1 MRTFDTDV
9 RGPSVTVL
17 RLAVLALAAVSLGL
31 AGCDSEPVG
40 LPHAISAQV
49 QVQGEVTDPTG
60 AGLADAAVTFTLHET
75 PSCSSPVLETSTL
88 RTRADG
94 SYAAG
99 PALTDVDEDFE
110 PREVCLEVRAE
121 PPEARPDLAP
131 AEKGGFVVTLRTNFG
146 TEPVEEI
153 EVDLTLSAADG
164 G

>member
-1 MRTFDTDV
+1 MRTFDPDA

-31 AGCDSEPVG
+31 AGCDSQPMLIPPIHVA
-40 LPHAISAQV
+40 HV
-49 QVQGEVTDPTG
+49 QVEGQVTDPTG
-60 AGLADAAVTFTLHET
+60 TGLADAAVTFTLHET
-75 PSCSSPVLETSTL
+75 ASCSSPVLETSTV

-121 PPEARPDLAP
+121 PPEGRSDLAP

-146 TEPVEEI
+146 SEPVEEI
-153 EVDLTLSAADG
+153 EVDLTLPAADG